1 MRSIKRDED
10 EGIGYIREI
19 LTSGRYRVE
28 LKSGRSVIC
37 YLAGVA
43 RKTKSQLT
51 VGDRVRVELE
61 GYHGKKG
68 QITYRYR
75 SPEMADEEVE
85 EAADAGDTDE
95 PDSPGE
101 PDDAPEPPAPAA
113 E

>member
-1 MRSIKRDED
+1 MVRSFKRDED

-28 LKSGRSVIC
+28 LKSGRSVMC
-37 YLAGVA
+37 YLSAVA
-43 RKTKSQLT
+43 RKTKSQLA

-75 SPEMADEEVE
+75 SAELP
-85 EAADAGDTDE
+85 GDE
-95 PDSPGE
+95 PDP
-101 PDDAPEPPAPAA
+101 DAPGDPAVEP
-113 E
+113 EGGDGSSDTGQG